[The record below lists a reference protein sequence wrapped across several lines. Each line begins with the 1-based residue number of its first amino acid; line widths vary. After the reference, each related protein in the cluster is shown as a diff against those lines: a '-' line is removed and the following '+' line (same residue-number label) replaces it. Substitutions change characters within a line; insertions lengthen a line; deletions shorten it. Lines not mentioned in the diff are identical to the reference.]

1 MKQLEKIMKNQ
12 LVKSLL
18 IITAL
23 IFNLSTMAEDIDLF
37 VGPPASATDLPNLMI
52 VLDNA
57 ANFSSNASGTGTSCI
72 IGGSANSLAGT
83 VGGIEQCAIYKVIS
97 EIKPL
102 AADADTPVV
111 NIGMMVYNA
120 TNIRDVDN
128 ANCGGSLGGCLAQPL
143 VPLNKANKTKFL
155 AWIKSWKTTGG
166 AGSGY
171 IKANGQATAAA
182 MQETWAYFAGRT
194 GISNRSYAGIKPAV
208 GCQNNYV
215 VFVGNSYSSSGTPGD
230 SAPSGNGPE
239 NSLKGLNPV
248 SDKNANPVATLSQKA
263 LLLNAVSTSCGSFTF
278 PTSSH
283 ESKGFIADEWTR
295 YMKEQNITTY
305 TVGVLGSACQA
316 SYAALL
322 TNMAT
327 YGSGEYYPTN
337 DYTTLVTAFQRILSQ
352 IQSVDSVFSS
362 VSLPVSVNTQGTFL
376 NQVYIGMFRPDQG
389 SRPRWYGNLKQYKLG
404 FSNNVLK
411 LLDADENSAISA
423 NGNGFINEC
432 ARSYWTPTS
441 LDSYWAFKP
450 KANCSVTANSD
461 VSNSPDGNVVE
472 KGAQAFK
479 LRESANVTARNVKTC
494 DATCSNLAIFNTA
507 NSTLQAQLGLTVTNP
522 VERNTLIN
530 WTRGLDVAPSIVSTP
545 TTVGTEGIDGDENKN
560 GVILTEM
567 RVSAH
572 GDVVHS
578 RPVAIDHR
586 ANPSD
591 PPQVVVYYGSNDGM
605 LHAINGNR
613 VADIGTTTAG
623 SELWSFVA
631 PEFYSKIK
639 RIRDNSTTISFAS
652 NIATSPVPLPKDYGV
667 DGVVTAFKGATSASI
682 FATMRRGG
690 RAVYAFNVP
699 DSNPANPSMLW
710 KIGCPNASDD
720 VGCTSGF
727 NGLGQTWS
735 ALKVIKASGFGSG
748 NTPMLIMGGG
758 YDTCHD
764 ADPNTSCN
772 SSSKGNRVYLMNA
785 NTGALLKTFTT
796 DSSVIAD
803 VTVVTDSS
811 GLAKY
816 AYVVDLGGN
825 IYRISGD
832 TANKPIGIIA
842 PASWTMNKVAA
853 LGGAGVDNRKF
864 MFAPDWVEDGD
875 TYTLLLGSGDRE
887 KPLST
892 YTSATAVK
900 NRFYVVQ
907 DKPTDTTWLTSEST
921 ICSGLSVMCNASLFA
936 IATSA
941 TPTAAEL
948 STKKGWYLALI
959 SQEQVVT
966 SAITVFNTV
975 TFSTHRPTP
984 PVANSCTTL
993 GTATVYNLNYMNGAT
1008 QVGIVRG
1015 ETIAGGGLP
1024 PSPVAGLV
1032 TLDNGKTVPF
1042 IIGSKPESALQ
1053 GGSPKV
1059 PSSATRPKSRVY
1071 WNIKK

>member
-1 MKQLEKIMKNQ
+1 MKNQ

-18 IITAL
+18 ITTAL
-23 IFNLSTMAEDIDLF
+23 VFNLSAMAEDIDLF
-37 VGPPASATDLPNLMI
+37 VGPPASPTDLPNLMI

-57 ANFSSNASGTGTSCI
+57 ANFSSNASGTGTTCTI
-72 IGGSANSLAGT
+72 DGSTNSLAGT

-102 AADADTPVV
+102 SADADIPVV
-111 NIGMMVYNA
+111 NIGMMIYNA
-120 TNIRDVDN
+120 SNIRDVDN

-155 AWIKSWKTTGG
+155 AWIKSWKTNGG

-171 IKANGQATAAA
+171 VKANGQATAAA

-194 GISNRSYAGIKPAV
+194 GISNRSYAGIKPAE

-230 SAPSGNGPE
+230 SSPSGNGPE

-248 SDKNANPVATLSQKA
+248 TDKNANPVATSSQKE
-263 LLLNAVSTSCGSFTF
+263 LLLNGVKTSCGNFTF

-283 ESKGFIADEWTR
+283 ENKGFIADEWAR

-305 TVGVLGSACQA
+305 TVGVLGSSCQE
-316 SYAALL
+316 SYAGLL

-327 YGSGEYYPTN
+327 YGGGEYYPTN

-411 LLDADENSAISA
+411 LLDANDDSAISA
-423 NGNGFINEC
+423 NGNGFISEC

-461 VSNSPDGNVVE
+461 ISNTPDGNVVE
-472 KGAQAFK
+472 KGAQGFK
-479 LRESANVTARNVKTC
+479 LRSTTTRNVQ
-494 DATCSNLAIFNTA
+494 TCSNASCTALANFDTDNP
-507 NSTLQAQLGLTVTNP
+507 SVQLGVIGS
-522 VERNTLIN
+522 ERDTLIN
-530 WTRGLDVAPSIVSTP
+530 WARGLDVSPSITTTE
-545 TTVGTEGIDGDENKN
+545 TTVGTEGVDGDEDKD
-560 GVILTEM
+560 GVTLTEM
-567 RVSAH
+567 RPSAH
-572 GDVVHS
+572 SDVVHS
-578 RPVAIDHR
+578 RPVAINHGTV
-586 ANPSD
+586 NS
-591 PPQVVVYYGSNDGM
+591 PQVVVYYGSNDGM
-605 LHAINGNR
+605 LHAVNGSRDKN
-613 VADIGTTTAG
+613 VDGSVTTIGGKSPG

-639 RIRDNSTTISFAS
+639 RIRDNTTTISFPS
-652 NIATSPVPLPKDYGV
+652 NIATSPLPQPKDYGV
-667 DGVVTAFKGATSASI
+667 DGAITAYEDATSASI

-699 DSNPANPSMLW
+699 DSNPATPSLRW
-710 KIGCPNASDD
+710 KIGCPNTGNDI
-720 VGCTSGF
+720 GCTPGF
-727 NGLGQTWS
+727 TGLGQTWS
-735 ALKVIKASGFGSG
+735 APKVLTASGYGSG
-748 NTPMLIMGGG
+748 TTPMLIMGGG

-764 ADPNTSCN
+764 ADSNTACSA
-772 SSSKGNRVYLMNA
+772 SSKGNKIYIMGGSTDA
-785 NTGALLKTFTT
+785 GSTGVLLQTFTT
-796 DSSVIAD
+796 DNSVIAD
-803 VTVVTDSS
+803 ITVVTDNA
-811 GLAKY
+811 GMAKY
-816 AYVVDLGGN
+816 AYAADLGGN
-825 IYRISGD
+825 IYRISGA
-832 TANKPIGIIA
+832 TANTPIGNT
-842 PASWTMNKVAA
+842 PPGTDSWTMTKIAA
-853 LGGAGVDNRKF
+853 LGGIGEDNRKF
-864 MFAPDWVEDGD
+864 MFAPDWIEDSG

-892 YTSATAVK
+892 NTSATVVK
-900 NRFYVVQ
+900 NRFYVVK
-907 DKPTDTTWLTSEST
+907 DKPTDTNWLTSESGT
-921 ICSGLSVMCNASLFA
+921 CNANVMCNDSLRA
-936 IATSA
+936 IPLNGA
-941 TPTAAEL
+941 TPTATDLAA
-948 STKKGWYLALI
+948 KKGWYLALN
-959 SQEQVVT
+959 STEQVVT

-975 TFSTHRPTP
+975 TFSTHQPTLP
-984 PVANSCTTL
+984 ESNACTTL
-993 GTATVYNLNYMNGAT
+993 GTARVYNLDYTNAAT
-1008 QVGIVRG
+1008 QVGFVRG

-1042 IIGSKPESALQ
+1042 IIGANPTSALQ

-1059 PSSATRPKSRVY
+1059 PPSAIRPKSRVY